1 LQNKKR
7 KIKIMN
13 EQQKRALDKF
23 IKLFD
28 RLVKDYKE
36 TKYNL
41 LGETSIEDFDRV
53 KTRLNDEINNIHNIK
68 SELIKMLV

>member
-1 LQNKKR
+1 
-7 KIKIMN
+7 MN